1 MCGLW
6 CELITNGHCNSMES
20 GSCCA
25 CTKHAGARRLSVDL
39 MCRNADGLFVN
50 VKERHADVLFKVVTS
65 VVLAERWDVMCT
77 SSGEA
82 RLIPVFIPSE

>member
-1 MCGLW
+1 MCGLC
-6 CELITNGHCNSMES
+6 CELIANGHRNSMES

-25 CTKHAGARRLSVDL
+25 SMKHAGARSLCGLL
-39 MCRNADGLFVN
+39 MCKNADRLFVN
-50 VKERHADVLFKVVTS
+50 VKERHADVLFKVGTS
-65 VVLAERWDVMCT
+65 VVLAERWDGMCT